1 MKTLYRTAV
10 KEVTHPELGLLLRDG
25 DRVLTS
31 EVRTNEE
38 GKIVVTVLSKYW
50 FDVPVS
56 VFSEESVG
64 VFTNS

>member
-1 MKTLYRTAV
+1 MKTFYRTVV
-10 KEVTHPELGLLLRDG
+10 KEVTHPELGLLLRNG

>member
-1 MKTLYRTAV
+1 MKTFYRTAV
-10 KEVTHPELGLLLRDG
+10 KEVTHPEFGLLLRDG

-50 FDVPVS
+50 FDVPAS
-56 VFSEESVG
+56 VFSEESVD

>member
-1 MKTLYRTAV
+1 MKTFYRTAV
-10 KEVTHPELGLLLRDG
+10 KEVTHPELGLLLRNG